1 MIWQRYAWTRK
12 AFKALLSALKNQVQ
26 SVLQNRLAWRLNE
39 TEMNE
44 SHLAYLSLGSNIEPA
59 INLVKAIR
67 MLTEYGKVEK
77 ISSAW
82 ESRSIGAD
90 GPNYLNACVSYRTP
104 LGEKDLKQQVTRPIE
119 SKLGRRRT
127 ADKFAPRTI
136 DIDIVLFDGQP
147 CADKFWDQAF
157 VVVPLAE
164 IYPEFQNPLTQ
175 ESTLETA
182 TRLLRDFWMET
193 HRDLLDQLTGKNS
206 AT

>member
-1 MIWQRYAWTRK
+1 
-12 AFKALLSALKNQVQ
+12 
-26 SVLQNRLAWRLNE
+26 
-39 TEMNE
+39 MNE
-44 SHLAYLSLGSNIEPA
+44 SHQAYLSLGSNIEPEV
-59 INLVKAIR
+59 NLVKAIR
-67 MLTEYGKVEK
+67 MLAEHGKVER

-82 ESRSIGAD
+82 ESRSVGAD
-90 GPNYLNACVSYRTP
+90 GPNYLNACLSYRTP
-104 LGEKDLKQQVTRPIE
+104 LGENDLKEQVTRPIE

-136 DIDIVLFDGQP
+136 DIDIILFDGQS

-193 HRDLLDQLTGKNS
+193 RQNLLDQSIGKNS
-206 AT
+206 AS